1 MRKGFY
7 YGVRL
12 LLLFLIVASLTPSTM
27 GAQTNG
33 LIIMIT
39 DFGFKDFYVGAMKGA
54 MYQVFPQAKIDE
66 ISHKI
71 SKFDIKEGAYTLAKA
86 APEFPLG
93 TVFVGV
99 IDPGVGTQRKPIVM
113 KTKSGNYFVA
123 PDNGLLTLIGDS
135 MGVAEVREI
144 TNRDIMRQAVQSST
158 FHGRDIFGPTAAH
171 LAKGFAF
178 EKVGPVLKE
187 YVQLPISFAKI
198 GDSAIIGQIDVID
211 EYGNTITNIRPD
223 LFEELEIQGG
233 QTLEIEFG
241 NQQKIRCK
249 YVKAY
254 GDVPVGD
261 YVGLFGSG
269 GVFEVAINQGN
280 LAEELKLDAT
290 GKCIVRKVAYSD
302 RNAEK

>member
-1 MRKGFY
+1 MRKCFC
-7 YGVRL
+7 YGVWL
-12 LLLFLIVASLTPSTM
+12 LLLFLIVICLTPTTM

-54 MYQVFPQAKIDE
+54 MYKVFPQARIDE
-66 ISHKI
+66 ISHEV
-71 SKFDIKEGAYTLAKA
+71 SKFNIKEGAYTLAKA
-86 APEFPLG
+86 APEFPSG

-113 KTKSGNYFVA
+113 KTKNGYYFIA
-123 PDNGLLTLIGDS
+123 PDNGLLTLIAQTMGDL
-135 MGVAEVREI
+135 EVREI
-144 TNRDIMRQAVQSST
+144 TNRDVMRQDVQSST
-158 FHGRDIFGPTAAH
+158 FHGRDIFGPAAAH

-178 EKVGPVLKE
+178 EQIGPVLKK
-187 YVQLPISFAKI
+187 YIQLPISFAKI
-198 GDSAIIGQIDVID
+198 VDGAIVGQIDAID
-211 EYGNTITNIRPD
+211 EYGNAITNIRPD
-223 LFEELEIQGG
+223 LFGKLEIQGG
-233 QTLEIEFG
+233 QTVEVEFS
-241 NQQKIRCK
+241 NQKKIRCK

-280 LAEELKLDAT
+280 LAEQLKLET
-290 GKCIVRKVAYSD
+290 SREFIVRKVSD
-302 RNAEK
+302 

>member
-1 MRKGFY
+1 MKKCFC

-12 LLLFLIVASLTPSTM
+12 LLLLLIVVSLTPVTM

-54 MYQVFPQAKIDE
+54 MYKVFPQAKIDE
-66 ISHKI
+66 ISHGV

-86 APEFPLG
+86 APEFPTG

-99 IDPGVGTQRKPIVM
+99 IDPGVGTQRKPIAM
-113 KTKSGNYFVA
+113 KTKNGNYFIA
-123 PDNGLLTLIGDS
+123 PDNGLLTLIGET
-135 MGVAEVREI
+135 MGVVEVREI
-144 TNRDIMRQAVQSST
+144 TNRDVMRQDVQSST
-158 FHGRDIFGPTAAH
+158 FHGRDIFGPAAAH

-178 EKVGPVLKE
+178 DKIGPVLQE

-198 GDSAIIGQIDVID
+198 VDDAIVGQIEVID
-211 EYGNTITNIRPD
+211 EYGNVITNIRPD
-223 LFEELEIQGG
+223 LFRKLGIQGG
-233 QTLEIEFG
+233 QTIEVEFSHDR
-241 NQQKIRCK
+241 NFVCK

-269 GVFEVAINQGN
+269 GVFEVAINQGD
-280 LAEELKLDAT
+280 LAKQLLLEASEA
-290 GKCIVRKVAYSD
+290 IMVRKVSD
-302 RNAEK
+302 

>member
-1 MRKGFY
+1 MKKCFC

-12 LLLFLIVASLTPSTM
+12 LVLLLIVASLVPTTM
-27 GAQTNG
+27 GDQTNG

-54 MYQVFPQAKIDE
+54 MYKVFPQAKIDE
-66 ISHKI
+66 ISHEI

-86 APEFPLG
+86 APEFPIG

-113 KTKSGNYFVA
+113 KTKNGNYFVA
-123 PDNGLLTLIGDS
+123 PDNGLLTLIAET
-135 MGVAEVREI
+135 MGVVEVREI
-144 TNRDIMRQAVQSST
+144 KNPDVMRQDVQSST

-178 EKVGPVLKE
+178 EKTGPVLKE
-187 YVQLPISFAKI
+187 HVRLPISFAKLVDDTI
-198 GDSAIIGQIDVID
+198 VGQIDVID
-211 EYGNTITNIRPD
+211 EYGNAITNIRPD
-223 LFEELEIQGG
+223 LFEELGIQGG
-233 QTLEIEFG
+233 KTIEIEFSTR
-241 NQQKIRCK
+241 QKMRCK

-269 GVFEVAINQGN
+269 GVFEVALNQGN
-280 LAEELKLDAT
+280 LAKKLKLAVSQE
-290 GKCIVRKVAYSD
+290 CIVRKVSD
-302 RNAEK
+302 

>member
-1 MRKGFY
+1 MRKYFC

-12 LLLFLIVASLTPSTM
+12 LLLFFVVLSLTPAVM

-54 MYQVFPQAKIDE
+54 MYKVFPQARIDE
-66 ISHKI
+66 ISHGV

-86 APEFPLG
+86 ALEFPTG

-99 IDPGVGTQRKPIVM
+99 IDPGVGTQRKPILM
-113 KTKSGNYFVA
+113 KTKNGNYFVA
-123 PDNGLLTLIGDS
+123 PDNGLLTLIGDA

-144 TNRDIMRQAVQSST
+144 TNRDVMRQDVQSST
-158 FHGRDIFGPTAAH
+158 FHGRDIFGPAAAH

-178 EKVGPVLKE
+178 EKIGPVLKE
-187 YVQLPISFAKI
+187 YVRLPISFAKVVD
-198 GDSAIIGQIDVID
+198 GAIVGQIDVID
-211 EYGNTITNIRPD
+211 EYGNVITNIRPD
-223 LFEELEIQGG
+223 LFEKLEIQGG
-233 QTLEIEFG
+233 QTIEVEFG
-241 NQQKIRCK
+241 NEKKVRCK

-280 LAEELKLDAT
+280 LAGQLKLEMSVEL
-290 GKCIVRKVAYSD
+290 IVRTVSD
-302 RNAEK
+302 

>member
-1 MRKGFY
+1 MRKCFC

-12 LLLFLIVASLTPSTM
+12 LLMFLIVTSLTPTTM

-54 MYQVFPQAKIDE
+54 MYKVFPQAKIDE
-66 ISHKI
+66 ISHGV

-86 APEFPLG
+86 APEFPTG

-99 IDPGVGTQRKPIVM
+99 IDPGVGTQRKPIAM
-113 KTKSGNYFVA
+113 KTKNGNYFVA
-123 PDNGLLTLIGDS
+123 PDNGLLTLIDGS

-144 TNRDIMRQAVQSST
+144 TNRDVMRQDVQSST
-158 FHGRDIFGPTAAH
+158 FHGRDIFGPAAAH

-178 EKVGPVLKE
+178 EKIGPVLKE

-198 GDSAIIGQIDVID
+198 VDDTIVGQIDVID
-211 EYGNTITNIRPD
+211 EYGNVITNIRPD
-223 LFEELEIQGG
+223 LFEGLGIQGD
-233 QTLEIEFG
+233 QTLEIEF
-241 NQQKIRCK
+241 NHQRKIRCK

-254 GDVPVGD
+254 GDAPVGSG
-261 YVGLFGSG
+261 VGLFGSG

-280 LAEELKLDAT
+280 LAEDLKLEAT
-290 GKCIVRKVAYSD
+290 GKCIVRKESD
-302 RNAEK
+302 

>member
-1 MRKGFY
+1 MRKCFCC
-7 YGVRL
+7 GVRL
-12 LLLFLIVASLTPSTM
+12 LLLFLIVASLTPATM
-27 GAQTNG
+27 GAKTNG

-39 DFGFKDFYVGAMKGA
+39 DFGVKDFYVGAMKGA
-54 MYQVFPQAKIDE
+54 MYKVFPEAKIDE
-66 ISHKI
+66 ISHEI

-135 MGVAEVREI
+135 MGVTEVREI
-144 TNRDIMRQAVQSST
+144 RNRDVMRQDVQSST

-187 YVQLPISFAKI
+187 YVRLPISFAEI
-198 GDSAIIGQIDVID
+198 VNDAIIGQIDVID
-211 EYGNTITNIRPD
+211 EYGNVITNIRPD
-223 LFEELEIQGG
+223 LFENLGIQRG
-233 QTLEIEFG
+233 QTIEVEFSHH
-241 NQQKIRCK
+241 RRLVCK

-254 GDVPVGD
+254 GDVPVGSG
-261 YVGLFGSG
+261 VGLFGSG

-280 LAEELKLDAT
+280 LAKELKLEAA
-290 GKCIVRKVAYSD
+290 GKCTVRKRSD
-302 RNAEK
+302 

>member
-1 MRKGFY
+1 MSKCSS

-12 LLLFLIVASLTPSTM
+12 LLVLLIVASLTPSTM
-27 GAQTNG
+27 AAEPNG

-54 MYQVFPQAKIDE
+54 MYKVFPQARIDA
-66 ISHKI
+66 ISHGV
-71 SKFDIKEGAYTLAKA
+71 SKFDVKEGAYTFAKA
-86 APEFPLG
+86 AVEFPTG

-113 KTKSGNYFVA
+113 KTKDGNYFVA
-123 PDNGLLTLIGDS
+123 PDNGLLTLIGDT

-144 TNRDIMRQAVQSST
+144 TNRAVMRQDVQSST
-158 FHGRDIFGPTAAH
+158 FHGRDIFGPAAAH
-171 LAKGFAF
+171 LAKGIAF
-178 EKVGPVLKE
+178 EKIGPVLKE
-187 YVQLPISFAKI
+187 YVRLPIAFAKVVD
-198 GDSAIIGQIDVID
+198 GEVVGQIDVID
-211 EYGNTITNIRPD
+211 EYGNAITNIRPD
-223 LFEELEIQGG
+223 LFQELGIQVG
-233 QTLEIEFG
+233 QTIEVEFA
-241 NQQKIRCK
+241 NQSKIHCK

-280 LAEELKLDAT
+280 LAEGLKLET
-290 GKCIVRKVAYSD
+290 SEKCIVRSSSD
-302 RNAEK
+302 

>member
-1 MRKGFY
+1 MRKCFC

-12 LLLFLIVASLTPSTM
+12 LLLLLMIASLTPSTM

-54 MYQVFPQAKIDE
+54 MYKVFPQAKIDE
-66 ISHKI
+66 ISHEI

-86 APEFPLG
+86 AQEFPLG

-113 KTKSGNYFVA
+113 KTKNGNYFVA
-123 PDNGLLTLIGDS
+123 PDNGLLTLVGDS

-144 TNRDIMRQAVQSST
+144 TNRDVMRQDIQSST

-178 EKVGPVLKE
+178 EKIGPVLQE
-187 YVQLPISFAKI
+187 YVQLPISFAKLVD
-198 GDSAIIGQIDVID
+198 GAIVGQIDVID
-211 EYGNTITNIRPD
+211 EYGNAITNIRPD
-223 LFEELEIQGG
+223 LFEGLEIQGG
-233 QTLEIEFG
+233 QILEIGFG
-241 NQQKIRCK
+241 NQRKIRCK

-269 GVFEVAINQGN
+269 GVFEVAINQGD
-280 LAEELKLDAT
+280 LAEQLKLEVSEE
-290 GKCIVRKVAYSD
+290 CIVRKILH
-302 RNAEK
+302 

>member
-1 MRKGFY
+1 MRKCFC

-12 LLLFLIVASLTPSTM
+12 LLLFLIIASLTPSTM

-54 MYQVFPQAKIDE
+54 MYKVFPQAKIDE
-66 ISHKI
+66 ISHGV

-99 IDPGVGTQRKPIVM
+99 IDPGVGTQRKPIAM
-113 KTKSGNYFVA
+113 KTKNGNCFVA
-123 PDNGLLTLIGDS
+123 PDNGLLTLIGDT

-144 TNRDIMRQAVQSST
+144 TNRDVMRQDLQSST
-158 FHGRDIFGPTAAH
+158 FHGRDIFGPAAAH
-171 LAKGFAF
+171 LAKGIAF
-178 EKVGPVLKE
+178 EKVGPVLKQ
-187 YVQLPISFAKI
+187 YVRLPISLAEVL
-198 GDSAIIGQIDVID
+198 GDTIAGQIDVID
-211 EYGNTITNIRPD
+211 EYGNAITNIRPD
-223 LFEELEIQGG
+223 LFEKLGIQGG
-233 QTLEIEFG
+233 QTIEVEFD
-241 NQQKIRCK
+241 NQKKVRCK

-280 LAEELKLDAT
+280 LAGQLKLET
-290 GKCIVRKVAYSD
+290 SVELSVRKVSD
-302 RNAEK
+302 

>member
-1 MRKGFY
+1 MRKCFC
-7 YGVRL
+7 YGVWL
-12 LLLFLIVASLTPSTM
+12 LLMFLIVTSLTPTTM

-54 MYQVFPQAKIDE
+54 MYKVFPQAKIDE
-66 ISHKI
+66 ISHGV

-86 APEFPLG
+86 APEFPTG

-99 IDPGVGTQRKPIVM
+99 IDPGVGTQRKPIAM
-113 KTKSGNYFVA
+113 KTKNGNYFVA
-123 PDNGLLTLIGDS
+123 PDNGLLTLIDGS

-144 TNRDIMRQAVQSST
+144 TNRDVMRQDVQSST
-158 FHGRDIFGPTAAH
+158 FHGRDIFGPAAAH

-178 EKVGPVLKE
+178 EKIGPVLKE

-198 GDSAIIGQIDVID
+198 VDDTIVGQIDVID
-211 EYGNTITNIRPD
+211 EYGNVITNIRPD
-223 LFEELEIQGG
+223 LFEALGIQGG
-233 QTLEIEFG
+233 KTIEIEFS
-241 NQQKIRCK
+241 NRKKVLCK

-254 GDVPVGD
+254 GDVPVGSGA
-261 YVGLFGSG
+261 GLFGSG

-280 LAEELKLDAT
+280 LAEDLKLEAT
-290 GKCIVRKVAYSD
+290 GKCIVRKESD
-302 RNAEK
+302 

>member
-1 MRKGFY
+1 MRKCFC
-7 YGVRL
+7 YGVWL
-12 LLLFLIVASLTPSTM
+12 LLLVLIVASLTPSTM

-39 DFGFKDFYVGAMKGA
+39 DFGVKDFYVGAMKGA
-54 MYQVFPQAKIDE
+54 MYKVFPQAKIDE
-66 ISHKI
+66 ISHEV

-113 KTKSGNYFVA
+113 KTKNGNYFVA
-123 PDNGLLTLIGDS
+123 PDNGLLTLIGGSTD
-135 MGVAEVREI
+135 VAEVREI
-144 TNRDIMRQAVQSST
+144 TNRDFMRQDVQSST

-171 LAKGFAF
+171 LAKGFEF
-178 EKVGPVLKE
+178 EQIGPVLKE
-187 YVQLPISFAKI
+187 YVRLPISFAKVVD
-198 GDSAIIGQIDVID
+198 GAIVGQIDVID
-211 EYGNTITNIRPD
+211 EYGNVIMNIRPD
-223 LFEELEIQGG
+223 LFKRLGIQGG
-233 QTLEIEFG
+233 QTIEVEFS
-241 NQQKIRCK
+241 NQRKIRCK

-280 LAEELKLDAT
+280 LAKELKLDAT
-290 GKCIVRKVAYSD
+290 GKCIVRKVANSD
-302 RNAEK
+302 RSVEK